1 MRTSN
6 AAMFDPLRI
15 VFMGSPVFAVPTLE
29 ALAHSRHPV
38 VSVVTGSDKR
48 RGRGGE
54 RCPTAVKAAA
64 DVLGLPVI
72 QTDSLHAAAIGES
85 LAGLAPDL
93 IVVVAFKILPPG
105 LLAIPRI
112 GSINAHASLLPKYR
126 GAAPIHH
133 AIIHGETE
141 TGVTIFM
148 LDRGIDTG
156 GILLREKTPVGPDET
171 TGDVYE
177 RLRHMAA
184 DAVIRAVDGL
194 AAGTASPVPQDD
206 TLATSAPKIHPDD
219 GWLDLT
225 QTATA
230 LRNRIRAFAPQPG
243 AWVRLDG
250 RKLRILAAEADPSPH
265 LAADPFQWQTGSGWL
280 RPTLVHLE
288 GRRIQTAA
296 EFRNGYVG
304 AWRIESKKEYI

>member
-1 MRTSN
+1 MRMSA
-6 AAMFDPLRI
+6 AAMPDPLRI
-15 VFMGSPVFAVPTLE
+15 VFMGSPAFAVPTLA
-29 ALAHSRHPV
+29 ALARSRHPV
-38 VSVVTGSDKR
+38 VSVVTGPDKR

-54 RCPTAVKAAA
+54 RSPTAVKTAA
-64 DVLGLPVI
+64 DELGLPVI
-72 QTDSLHAAAIGES
+72 ETDTLHAAAIGAS
-85 LAGLAPDL
+85 LAALAPDL
-93 IVVVAFKILPPG
+93 IVVVAFKILPPE
-105 LLAIPRI
+105 LLSLPRI

-133 AIIHGETE
+133 AILHGETE

-156 GILLREKTPVGPDET
+156 GILLREKTPLGPDET

-177 RLRHMAA
+177 RLRHVAA
-184 DAVIRAVDGL
+184 DAVLRAVDGL
-194 AAGTASPVPQDD
+194 AAGTAAPVPQDEA
-206 TLATSAPKIHPDD
+206 LATSAPKIHPDD

-230 LRNRIRAFAPQPG
+230 LRNRIRAFTPQPG

-250 RKLRILAAEADPSPH
+250 RKLRILGAETDPSPH
-265 LAADPFQWQTGSGWL
+265 LTADPLQWQTGSGWL
-280 RPTLVHLE
+280 RPTLVQLE
-288 GRRIQTAA
+288 GRRVQTAS

-304 AWRIESKKEYI
+304 AWRIEGKKEYI